1 MKEIII
7 KNNNSEILID
17 CNLSYY
23 LFSYFFVT
31 VLENTDTIKENLFL
45 DNKDK
50 IKDLYD
56 VLENYLK
63 KILIEWYQEPSEKEL
78 QKHSTRY
85 EKIKLDN
92 KIYKINYRM
101 FEIGRLVYLIYCILQ
116 MLNSSCTK
124 GESINIRIIHKE

>member
-7 KNNNSEILID
+7 KNNDSEILID

-23 LFSYFFVT
+23 LFSYFFIPI
-31 VLENTDTIKENLFL
+31 LENKGIEENLFL
-45 DNKDK
+45 ENKDK
-50 IKDLYD
+50 IKNLYN
-56 VLENYLK
+56 VLEKYLK

-116 MLNSSCTK
+116 MLNSSFTK
-124 GESINIRIIHKE
+124 GESINIKIVHKV

>member
-7 KNNNSEILID
+7 KNNDSEILID

-23 LFSYFFVT
+23 LFSYFFIPI
-31 VLENTDTIKENLFL
+31 LENKGIEENLFL
-45 DNKDK
+45 ENKDK
-50 IKDLYD
+50 IKNLYN
-56 VLENYLK
+56 VLEKYLK
-63 KILIEWYQEPSEKEL
+63 NILIEWYQEPSEKEL

-116 MLNSSCTK
+116 MLNSSFTK
-124 GESINIRIIHKE
+124 GESINIKIVHKV

>member
-7 KNNNSEILID
+7 KNSNSEILID
-17 CNLSYY
+17 DNLSYY
-23 LFSYFFVT
+23 LFPYFFVPL
-31 VLENTDTIKENLFL
+31 LENKDIINENLFL
-45 DNKDK
+45 NNKDK

-56 VLENYLK
+56 DLEKYLK

-78 QKHSTRY
+78 QKYSTRY
-85 EKIKLDN
+85 ERIKFDN

-116 MLNSSCTK
+116 ILDNSYTK
-124 GESINIRIIHKE
+124 GESINIRIIHKG

>member
-7 KNNNSEILID
+7 KNNDSEILID

-23 LFSYFFVT
+23 LFSYFFIPI
-31 VLENTDTIKENLFL
+31 LENKGIEENLFL
-45 DNKDK
+45 ENKDK
-50 IKDLYD
+50 IKNLYNL
-56 VLENYLK
+56 LEKYLK

-116 MLNSSCTK
+116 MLNSSFTK
-124 GESINIRIIHKE
+124 GESINIKIVHKV

>member
-7 KNNNSEILID
+7 KNNDSEILID

-23 LFSYFFVT
+23 LFSYFFIPI
-31 VLENTDTIKENLFL
+31 LENKGIEENLFL
-45 DNKDK
+45 ENKDK
-50 IKDLYD
+50 IKNLYN
-56 VLENYLK
+56 VLEKYLK

-116 MLNSSCTK
+116 MLNNSFTK
-124 GESINIRIIHKE
+124 GESINIKIVNKV